1 MIKTAPPRN
10 DIIKFDVMLFDRF
23 VDTIRLSASG
33 ILGLSPT
40 DKVRA
45 LRAAVEKRRPT
56 IKNLPYEIIL
66 EVKKEDIWI

>member
-1 MIKTAPPRN
+1 MIRTTPPRN

-23 VDTIRLSASG
+23 VDTIRISASK
-33 ILGLSPT
+33 ILCLSPE

-56 IKNLPYEIIL
+56 IKNLPYDIVL
-66 EVKKEDIWI
+66 EVKTEDIWI

>member
-1 MIKTAPPRN
+1 MIKTALPRN

-23 VDTIRLSASG
+23 VDTIRISASR
-33 ILGLSPT
+33 ILCLSPE
-40 DKVRA
+40 DRVRA